1 MYRSGHQWYIHV
13 LELRVKERSTATTIS
28 NYLAA
33 THTLTVSDGRACC
46 ILKFPIIRT
55 RARLIAFMLRLGA
68 INPDRR

>member
-1 MYRSGHQWYIHV
+1 MVYTCIGASGKREVYCHDH
-13 LELRVKERSTATTIS
+13 LEL
-28 NYLAA
+28 LAA
-33 THTLTVSDGRACC
+33 THTLTVSDDRACC